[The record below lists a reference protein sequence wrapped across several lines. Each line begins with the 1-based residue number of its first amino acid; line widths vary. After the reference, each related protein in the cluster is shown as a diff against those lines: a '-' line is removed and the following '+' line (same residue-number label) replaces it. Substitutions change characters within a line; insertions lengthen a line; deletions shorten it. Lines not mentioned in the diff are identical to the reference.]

1 MPFGYG
7 NEFNKKHES
16 VKRNLRVRTDP
27 RTPKRRDGQEPFPE
41 RFEKCLDIHA
51 FVSYDDDLKSGPSR
65 KETMTH
71 SHVGEFAALAVAVFW
86 TITAL
91 AFESASKKV
100 GSLPVNWLRLL
111 IGFIFL
117 SVFTLFE
124 RGLLFPVDAAPR
136 TWFWLMC
143 SGMVGFVMGD
153 LFLFRAFVL
162 IGSRIAML
170 IMALAPPMTALMGRI
185 FLHEKMSRLSLLG
198 MGLTLLGIALVV
210 LDRPT
215 AEAPIKLTHPL
226 TGILL
231 AFGGAVGQASGL
243 ILSKIG
249 MGAYNPFAA
258 TQIRILAGILG
269 FTLIL
274 TLMKSWPRTFAAVRH
289 GSAMAR
295 LTAGAFFGPF
305 LGVSFSLIAIQHT
318 KTGIASTIMSTV
330 PILII
335 PPSVI
340 FLREK
345 ITGREIAGALFA
357 VTGVALLFF

>member
-1 MPFGYG
+1 MP
-7 NEFNKKHES
+7 H
-16 VKRNLRVRTDP
+16 T
-27 RTPKRRDGQEPFPE
+27 
-41 RFEKCLDIHA
+41 
-51 FVSYDDDLKSGPSR
+51 
-65 KETMTH
+65 
-71 SHVGEFAALAVAVFW
+71 HVGEFAALAVAVFW

-100 GSLPVNWLRLL
+100 GSLPVNWIRLL
-111 IGFIFL
+111 MGFAFL
-117 SVFTLFE
+117 SVFTLFQ
-124 RGLLFPVDAAPR
+124 RGHLFPVDAAPR
-136 TWFWLMC
+136 TWLWLTL

-215 AEAPIKLTHPL
+215 EDAPVRLAHPI

-249 MGAYNPFAA
+249 MGAYSPFAA
-258 TQIRILAGILG
+258 TQIRILAGIAG
-269 FTLIL
+269 FTVIL
-274 TLMKSWPRTFAAVRH
+274 TFMKAWPRTVAAIKH
-289 GSAMAR
+289 GPAMAR

-330 PILII
+330 PVLII
-335 PPSVI
+335 PPAMI
-340 FLREK
+340 FLKEK
-345 ITGREIAGALFA
+345 ITIREIAGALTA
-357 VTGVALLFF
+357 VAGVALLFF

>member
-1 MPFGYG
+1 MFHTHAG
-7 NEFNKKHES
+7 ES
-16 VKRNLRVRTDP
+16 
-27 RTPKRRDGQEPFPE
+27 
-41 RFEKCLDIHA
+41 
-51 FVSYDDDLKSGPSR
+51 
-65 KETMTH
+65 
-71 SHVGEFAALAVAVFW
+71 AALAVAVFW

-100 GSLPVNWLRLL
+100 GSLPVNWIRLL
-111 IGFIFL
+111 VGFVFL
-117 SVFTLFE
+117 SIFTLFY
-124 RGLLFPVDAAPR
+124 RGLPFPADAPPGA
-136 TWFWLMC
+136 WLWLAL

-162 IGSRIAML
+162 IGSRISML

-185 FLHEKMSRLSLLG
+185 FLHEKMSRLSILG

-215 AEAPIKLTHPL
+215 HESLVKFTHPA
-226 TGILL
+226 TGIFL

-249 MGAYNPFAA
+249 MAQYDPFAA

-269 FTLIL
+269 FSVIL
-274 TLMKSWPRTFAAVRH
+274 TVLKAWPRTLAAAKN
-289 GSAMAR
+289 GPAMAH

-318 KTGIASTIMSTV
+318 KTGIASTIMATV
-330 PILII
+330 PVLII
-335 PPSVI
+335 PPAVI
-340 FLREK
+340 FLKEK
-345 ITGREIAGALFA
+345 ITSREILGALVA
-357 VTGVALLFF
+357 VTGVAILFL